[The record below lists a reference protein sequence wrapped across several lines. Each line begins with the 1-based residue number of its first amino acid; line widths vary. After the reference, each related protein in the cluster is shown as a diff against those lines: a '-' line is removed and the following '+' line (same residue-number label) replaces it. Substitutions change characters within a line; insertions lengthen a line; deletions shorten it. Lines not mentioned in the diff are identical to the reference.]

1 MSLNS
6 EQSAHS
12 ASARAVLTRVPGLL
26 AVAGAAAL
34 AWGGLTGFEAGAW
47 WIGAPTVVLTT
58 AVAAAA
64 GLPEMAP
71 RLHAVPRFT
80 LGYAVELGQA
90 SAELARRLTHRD
102 PGFAP
107 GLLTHRLRLQGLGA
121 RAAFMNAVTLTPG
134 SLSVALTG
142 DDLLVHALDG
152 DDPATRA
159 SLNALQNDVADLY
172 GETP

>member
-1 MSLNS
+1 MSL
-6 EQSAHS
+6 HS
-12 ASARAVLTRVPGLL
+12 APSARPASHRALGLL
-26 AVAGAAAL
+26 AIAGAAAL

-47 WIGAPTVVLTT
+47 WVGAPTVALTT

-64 GLPEMAP
+64 GLPAMAP
-71 RLHAVPRFT
+71 RLQAAPRFAM
-80 LGYAVELGQA
+80 GYAVELGQA
-90 SAELARRLTHRD
+90 SADLARRLTRRD

-107 GLLTHRLRLQGLGA
+107 GLLTHRLRLRGEGA

-134 SLSVALTG
+134 SLSVELTG

-159 SLNALQNDVADLY
+159 SLNALQSDVADLY